1 LKDLDPE
8 QGLPFEDAPAPDLFV
23 LILRQLWGQYW
34 GLVLSPVSDET
45 QNCGGVKMET
55 GGMGEDS
62 VEVNGNWDV
71 EEILDEVVDRA
82 PELIKMKAPTAG
94 ANPFTQSPSIMVA
107 DTGLETPG
115 TGLGRAKTV

>member
-1 LKDLDPE
+1 
-8 QGLPFEDAPAPDLFV
+8 
-23 LILRQLWGQYW
+23 
-34 GLVLSPVSDET
+34 
-45 QNCGGVKMET
+45 MET

-82 PELIKMKAPTAG
+82 PELIKMTAPTAG